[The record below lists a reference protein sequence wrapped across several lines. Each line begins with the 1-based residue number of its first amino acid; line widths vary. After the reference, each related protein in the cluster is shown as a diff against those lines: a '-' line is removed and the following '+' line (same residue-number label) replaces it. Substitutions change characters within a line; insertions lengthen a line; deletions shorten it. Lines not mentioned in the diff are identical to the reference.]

1 MLWASP
7 DTTQIVPCKLQVT
20 CCGKPISYILME
32 KLMSEVYFSSP
43 TEIIETF
50 QHNFKMNASRQ
61 NFV

>member
-1 MLWASP
+1 MQIASHMLWK
-7 DTTQIVPCKLQVT
+7 TY
-20 CCGKPISYILME
+20 SYILME
-32 KLMSEVYFSSP
+32 KLMSEVYFSSL